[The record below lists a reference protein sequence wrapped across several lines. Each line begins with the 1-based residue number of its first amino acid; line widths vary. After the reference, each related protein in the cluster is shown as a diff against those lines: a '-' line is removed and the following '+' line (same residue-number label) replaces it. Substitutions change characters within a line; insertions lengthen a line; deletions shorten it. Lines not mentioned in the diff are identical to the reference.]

1 MANKQYEKGLVIFI
15 DILGSQSKKDF
26 STLFKI
32 SNLFHQSLI
41 DNRKNDK
48 ENSVFYR
55 TIHTFSDC
63 AYIIY
68 KFKEDTP
75 ASKQDWPRLFEIA
88 MCNCEPLLL
97 KFLAEGLVFRGGI
110 AFGDVYCEKERGILF
125 GPAVNAAYQLE
136 NKVAIYPRI
145 VIEESVADS
154 VVSYWNRIAEEMDN
168 PKNEMEKS
176 IYQVLGNAKLIQ
188 GCIVK
193 QDFDGMYMLHYL
205 NCIQQKIEN
214 NCGML
219 NEEIIKAVSKLC
231 KEQIEDNS
239 SNMHIKQKYEWLL
252 GYVDSVTV

>member
-32 SNLFHQSLI
+32 SDLFHQSLI
-41 DNRKNDK
+41 DNRMNNK
-48 ENSVFYR
+48 ENSIFYR

-145 VIEESVADS
+145 VIEESVAVS
-154 VVSYWNRIAEEMDN
+154 VVSHWNSIAEEMDN
-168 PKNEMEKS
+168 PKNEKE
-176 IYQVLGNAKLIQ
+176 KLIHQTVGNIKRMQ

-205 NCIQQKIEN
+205 NCIEQQIQN
-214 NCGML
+214 GCGVS
-219 NEEIIKAVSKLC
+219 NDGIIKVISKLC
-231 KEQIEDNS
+231 EEQIKENS
-239 SNMHIKQKYEWLL
+239 SNMHIKQKYEWLV
-252 GYVDSVTV
+252 GYVESVSV